1 MLEWEGV
8 WDARGLHLIERWRVE
23 MLSGTHAEGVIDGK
37 LVVLVEEVIGVD
49 IVGGGNGGMHYSCG
63 HSEKLVRGMLDEG
76 RETRVDGVT

>member
-1 MLEWEGV
+1 
-8 WDARGLHLIERWRVE
+8 

-76 RETRVDGVT
+76 RET